1 LKGISVEKFT
11 TISAVATPLPM
22 NDIDT
27 DMVIPAQYMTSVSR
41 EGYGE
46 NLFRRLR
53 DANPNFPLN
62 LPQYKGAQILIAG
75 INFGCGSSREH
86 AVWALASAGFKVVIA
101 KSFADIFRS
110 NAAKNGLLLIELKDS
125 EVDSLLEQAKS
136 GLTLAV
142 DLEKQLVV
150 NNNQEYHFEYDP
162 FRKHCLLNGLED
174 IDYILS
180 HKDKIATYRTNL
192 EDRFF
197 SDTTKVL

>member
-1 LKGISVEKFT
+1 MEKFT

>member
-1 LKGISVEKFT
+1 M
-11 TISAVATPLPM
+11 PLPM

-53 DANPNFPLN
+53 DAVPSFPLN
-62 LPQYKGAQILIAG
+62 LPQYKSAQILIAG

-125 EVDSLLEQAKS
+125 EVDSLLEQAKT
-136 GLTLAV
+136 GLTLKV